1 MKMLEF
7 VKPNR
12 LKAGDTVAVLSPSWG
27 GPARFP
33 KIYELGVRNL
43 EANFDLKVKEYP
55 TTRADPNLLHDN
67 PKMRAEDVNSA
78 FSDREAAGIIS
89 SIGGDDS
96 IRILPY
102 LKRDVIRSNP
112 KILMGYSDTT
122 TLLAYCNQL
131 GLVTFHGPSIMAGF
145 SQMENFP
152 ATFTTHVAEMLFHPK
167 PSHQYSPIRVWS
179 DGYPD
184 WAEPGNIGKINPPH
198 KDDGWKW
205 LQGTSLARGELF
217 GGNIETLEWLKGTEF
232 WPPGDFWRGKILFLE
247 TSEEKPSRV
256 YIRRCLRN
264 YGVQGIFDKITG
276 LLFGRARDYSDE
288 EKKALDENIVT
299 VVAGEFRRR
308 DLPIVTNMDFGYK
321 DPQFI
326 LPLGARA
333 EIDCG
338 KRKFQLV
345 EPPVL

>member
-1 MKMLEF
+1 

-12 LKAGDTVAVLSPSWG
+12 LNAGDTVAALSPSWG

-43 EANFDLKVKEYP
+43 EVNFDLQVKEYP
-55 TTRADPNLLHDN
+55 TTRADPDLLHNN
-67 PKMRAEDVNSA
+67 PKMRAEDLNNA
-78 FSDREAAGIIS
+78 FSDREVAGIIS
-89 SIGGDDS
+89 SIGGEDS

-102 LKRDVIRSNP
+102 LNREAIRSNP

-145 SQMENFP
+145 SQMESFP
-152 ATFTTHVAEMLFHPK
+152 ATFTSHVREMLFHPK
-167 PSHQYSPIRVWS
+167 PSHLYSPFGVWS

-184 WAEPGNIGKINPPH
+184 WAEDGNLGKVNPAH
-198 KDDGWKW
+198 EDNGWRW
-205 LQGTSLARGELF
+205 QQGISLAKGELF
-217 GGNIETLEWLKGTEF
+217 GGNLEVLEWLKGTEF
-232 WPPGDFWRGKILFLE
+232 WPSRDFWRGKILFLE
-247 TSEEKPSRV
+247 TSEEKPSRA
-256 YIRRCLRN
+256 YLRRCLRN
-264 YGVQGIFDKITG
+264 YGVQGIFEKITG
-276 LLFGRARDYSDE
+276 LIFGRARDYSDE
-288 EKKALDENIVT
+288 EKKALDENIVA

-308 DLPIVTNMDFGYK
+308 DLPIVTNMDFGHT

-338 KRKFQLV
+338 KRRFQLV
-345 EPPVL
+345 EPPVR

>member
-1 MKMLEF
+1 MQYFL
-7 VKPNR
+7 PLGR
-12 LKAGDTVAVLSPSWG
+12 PG
-27 GPARFP
+27 
-33 KIYELGVRNL
+33 KISLCLRAGVRNL
-43 EANFDLKVKEYP
+43 EANFDLHVKEYP
-55 TTRADPNLLHDN
+55 TTRADPDLLHEN
-67 PKMRAEDVNSA
+67 PKIRADDVNSA
-78 FSDREAAGIIS
+78 FSDREVAGIIS
-89 SIGGDDS
+89 SIGGEDS

-102 LKRDVIRSNP
+102 LNRDTIRSNP

-167 PSHQYSPIRVWS
+167 PSHQYSQFEVWS

-184 WAEPGNIGKINPPH
+184 WAEAGNIGKLNPAH
-198 KDDGWKW
+198 KSDGWKW
-205 LQGTSLARGELF
+205 QQGTSLAKGELF
-217 GGNIETLEWLKGTEF
+217 GGDIEVLEWLKGTEF
-232 WPPGDFWRGKILFLE
+232 WPSPDFWKDKILFLE
-247 TSEEKPSRV
+247 TSEEKPSRA

-264 YGVQGIFDKITG
+264 YGVQGIFEKITG

-288 EKKALDENIVT
+288 EKKALDENIAA

-308 DLPIVTNMDFGYK
+308 DLPIVTNMDFGHT

-326 LPLGARA
+326 LPLGARV
-333 EIDCG
+333 EIDCE
-338 KRKFQLV
+338 KRRFQLV
-345 EPPVL
+345 EPSVH